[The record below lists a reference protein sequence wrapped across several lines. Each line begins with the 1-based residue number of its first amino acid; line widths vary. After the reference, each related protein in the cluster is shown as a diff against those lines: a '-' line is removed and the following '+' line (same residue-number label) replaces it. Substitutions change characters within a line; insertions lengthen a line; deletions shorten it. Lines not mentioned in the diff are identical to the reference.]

1 LEIPIDHNKTYI
13 YKKLGMPIINS
24 NQNFGDLI
32 IKFNI
37 IFPNNRIK
45 DCEANKEK
53 LLSMLSSYNLLND

>member
-1 LEIPIDHNKTYI
+1 
-13 YKKLGMPIINS
+13 MPIINS

-53 LLSMLSSYNLLND
+53 